1 VMKMKIT
8 KMSEEVMC
16 QTRSG
21 NKIYWLVTA
30 EMGASNF
37 ELRYI
42 EIPPGGKSSYG
53 SHPHEH
59 AVFVVR
65 GKGRIRGIGGELD
78 LYPGLGVFVAGYE
91 EHQWV
96 NESNEESLGF
106 VCVVPKGAEKEAKPP
121 CW

>member
-1 VMKMKIT
+1 MVIT
-8 KMSEEVMC
+8 DRNAKNMC
-16 QTRSG
+16 ETRSG

-30 EMGASNF
+30 EMGAPTF

-59 AVFVVR
+59 GVFIVEGN
-65 GKGRIRGIGGELD
+65 GKIVTRNEEHE
-78 LYPGLGVFVAGYE
+78 LYPGLGVFVAGGE

-96 NESNEESLGF
+96 NLSNSQPFGF

-121 CW
+121 CFQ